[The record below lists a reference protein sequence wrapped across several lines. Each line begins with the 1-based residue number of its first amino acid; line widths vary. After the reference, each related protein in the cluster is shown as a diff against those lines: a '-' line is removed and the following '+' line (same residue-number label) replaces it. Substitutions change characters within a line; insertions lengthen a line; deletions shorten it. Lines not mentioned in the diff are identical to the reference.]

1 LATQEVDMT
10 KAEAFAGR
18 LFNGTLEALDLINV
32 YVGDRLGLYR
42 ALARDGPAT
51 APQLAARC
59 AINERYAR
67 EWLEQQAVTAILEVD
82 DAAKAE
88 YQRTYTLP
96 AHHVV
101 ALTDP
106 DSPFSMT
113 PLARALVS
121 IAQTLPGVLEAYRTG
136 GGVSWSDFGA
146 DGIESQGDF
155 NRPWLVG
162 QFATEYIPSVPAV
175 HARLE
180 ADPPARVADFACGV
194 GWASIA
200 LARAYPKISVDG
212 FDLDGPSIDLARGF
226 AKEAGVGDRA
236 SFHVQDIA
244 QASMAGRYDLAVAI
258 ESIHDLSRPV
268 EALGNIR
275 GLLAPGGSAIIADE
289 KTAAAFTAPGDEL
302 ERLFYGVST
311 VLCLPGAMAEQPS
324 AATGTVMREST
335 MRQYASEAGFSEVR
349 VLDIDHFALRFY
361 HLLP

>member
-1 LATQEVDMT
+1 MTTQELNMA

-18 LFNGTLEALDLINV
+18 LFAGTLEALDLINV

-42 ALARDGPAT
+42 SLAADGPAT
-51 APQLAARC
+51 PAQLAQRC
-59 AINERYAR
+59 SINERYAR
-67 EWLEQQAVTAILEVD
+67 EWLEQQAVTGIVDVD
-82 DAAKAE
+82 DATKPE
-88 YQRTYTLP
+88 DQRTYTLP
-96 AHHVV
+96 AHHGI

-113 PLARALVS
+113 PLARAMVS
-121 IAQTLPGVLEAYRTG
+121 VVQALPKVLEAYRTG
-136 GGVSWSDFGA
+136 GGVSWGDYGI

-162 QFATEYIPSVPAV
+162 QFATEYIPSVPDV

-212 FDLDGPSIDLARGF
+212 FDFDAPSIDRARRF
-226 AKEAGVGDRA
+226 AKESGVDNRA

-244 QASMAGRYDLAVAI
+244 EGSLAGSYDLVVVI
-258 ESIHDLSRPV
+258 EAIHDLSRPV
-268 EALGNIR
+268 ETLANIK

-289 KTAAAFTAPGDEL
+289 RTADTFTAPGDEL

-311 VLCLPGAMAEQPS
+311 VICLPGGMAEQPS
-324 AATGTVMREST
+324 AGTGTVMREST
-335 MRQYASEAGFSEVR
+335 MRRYASEAGFSGVNI
-349 VLDIDHFALRFY
+349 LDIDHFALRFY